1 MASPVF
7 ARRNSSSLGTKSVRR
22 SNLPGSRLH
31 QSERIFAREWT
42 RRCVMTGRQMKILN
56 GVANLWRLFEGGKSV
71 CIDWPRPG
79 WLGPGRKSGFERGC
93 LRNVHNITVR
103 GARFDLSYC
112 TRALV
117 LLIRKGPQP
126 TNDRGGKTNERQVF
140 GFDALDWVGVE

>member
-1 MASPVF
+1 
-7 ARRNSSSLGTKSVRR
+7 
-22 SNLPGSRLH
+22 
-31 QSERIFAREWT
+31 
-42 RRCVMTGRQMKILN
+42 MTGRQMKILN
-56 GVANLWRLFEGGKSV
+56 GVANICRLFEGGKSV

-103 GARFDLSYC
+103 GARLDLSYC
-112 TRALV
+112 TRAPV

-140 GFDALDWVGVE
+140 GFDALDWGLNKGVF

>member
-1 MASPVF
+1 
-7 ARRNSSSLGTKSVRR
+7 
-22 SNLPGSRLH
+22 
-31 QSERIFAREWT
+31 
-42 RRCVMTGRQMKILN
+42 MKILN
-56 GVANLWRLFEGGKSV
+56 GVANLCRLFEGGKSV

-103 GARFDLSYC
+103 GARLDLSYC

-126 TNDRGGKTNERQVF
+126 TMTAAEKLTSAKCSGSMHGTGG
-140 GFDALDWVGVE
+140 